1 MDEINQLK
9 YNIDIEEREALKQK
23 RKELK
28 KKLYLGEI
36 IEKEKPTFSSNN
48 MILSPVGSGKSHLIQ
63 NMLIPKNF
71 KKKAIYLTSNT
82 SLKDSIAPNNNEVR
96 KKMAEQDK
104 SKGFFT
110 TANKNRYGDVPYRV
124 HVMTYSEFG
133 DKMLHTSDE
142 LLEDVEIVFCDE
154 IHSLPI
160 YFNYDNNYKLAV
172 AMFWL
177 LKKQDGVTMY
187 YFTATKD
194 SISLLEEKTPG
205 RLSDIK
211 ILDYLDHPDIRKYVA
226 KSTHYVSHIE
236 QTRAY
241 LAARKEAF
249 DYYEYKALAF
259 TKLITE
265 QEKIKK
271 IAEEEGFKPLVLWS
285 VNNEDKKMTDE
296 QLKARDILLR
306 TGLIPEPYNLLI
318 INGSMQEGWNLFD
331 EAVTLAILDTV
342 DLTEQIQALGRIRK
356 DIDLVVKKTKDKDL
370 LFKSIVIPEKYL
382 NEDLTVEDKENLSVE
397 LNILNDKGKLLK
409 WTSIKK
415 LIAKLGYEIED
426 KVVTIDDKRTR
437 VSMIKTPSN

>member
-1 MDEINQLK
+1 MNELNELR
-9 YNIDIEEREALKQK
+9 YNIEERESMEQ
-23 RKELK
+23 RRRELN
-28 KKLYLGEI
+28 KKLYLEEI
-36 IEKEKPTFSSNN
+36 IKKEKPTFESNN
-48 MILSPVGSGKSHLIQ
+48 MILSPVGSGKSHLIE
-63 NMLIPKNF
+63 NMLIPKDFN
-71 KKKAIYLTSNT
+71 KKALYLTSNT

-96 KKMAEQDK
+96 KKMAEQGK
-104 SKGFFT
+104 SKGFYT
-110 TANKNRYGDVPYRV
+110 TANKSRYGDVPYRV

-133 DKMLHTSDE
+133 DRMLHSSDE
-142 LLEDVEIVFCDE
+142 LLKDVEIVFCDE

-177 LKKQDGVTMY
+177 LKKQPGVVMY

-205 RLSDIK
+205 RLDDIK
-211 ILDYLDHPDIRKYVA
+211 IIDYIDHPDIRKYVA

-236 QTRAY
+236 QTRVY

-249 DYYEYKALAF
+249 DYYGYKALAF
-259 TKLITE
+259 TRLIAE

-271 IAEEEGFKPLVLWS
+271 IAEEEGFKPLALWS
-285 VNNEDKKMTDE
+285 VNNENEEMTDE
-296 QLKARDILLR
+296 QLKARDIILR

-318 INGSMQEGWNLFD
+318 INGAMQEGWNLFD
-331 EAVTLAILDTV
+331 ETVTLAILDTV

-356 DIDLVVKKTKDKDL
+356 DIDLVVKKTKDKEL
-370 LFKSIVIPEKYL
+370 LVKSIIIPEKYL
-382 NEDLTVEDKENLSVE
+382 NKELTAEDKEELAIE

-415 LIAKLGYEIED
+415 LLIDLGYNIEEKIASVD
-426 KVVTIDDKRTR
+426 NKRTR
-437 VSMIKTPSN
+437 VSIINLLSI

>member
-1 MDEINQLK
+1 MDEISKLQ
-9 YNIDIEEREALKQK
+9 YNINIEERESLEER

-36 IEKEKPTFSSNN
+36 IKKEKPTFGSNN
-48 MILSPVGSGKSHLIQ
+48 MILSPVGSGKSHLIE
-63 NMLIPKNF
+63 NMLIPKDF
-71 KKKAIYLTSNT
+71 KKKALYLTSNT
-82 SLKDSIAPNNNEVR
+82 ALKDSVAPSDNEVR
-96 KKMAEQDK
+96 KKMAEQGK
-104 SKGFFT
+104 SRGFYT
-110 TANKNRYGDVPYRV
+110 SANKSRYGDVPYKV

-160 YFNYDNNYKLAV
+160 YFNYDNNYKLAI

-194 SISLLEEKTPG
+194 SISLLEEKVPG
-205 RLSDIK
+205 RLDDIK
-211 ILDYLDHPDIRKYVA
+211 ILDYIDQPHIRKYVA

-236 QTRAY
+236 QTRVY

-249 DYYEYKALAF
+249 DYYGYKALAF
-259 TKLITE
+259 TRLITE
-265 QEKIKK
+265 QKKIEKIAK
-271 IAEEEGFKPLVLWS
+271 EEGFKPLVLWS
-285 VNNEDKKMTDE
+285 VNNEDEKMTDE
-296 QLKARDILLR
+296 QLEARDVLLR

-331 EAVTLAILDTV
+331 EAVTLAILDTI

-356 DIDLVVKKTKDKDL
+356 DIDLVVKKTKDKKL
-370 LFKSIVIPEKYL
+370 LFKNIIIPEKYL
-382 NEDLTVEDKENLSVE
+382 NKDLNTEDKENLSIE
-397 LNILNDKGKLLK
+397 LNILNDKGKLIK

-415 LIAKLGYEIED
+415 IITNLGYEIED
-426 KVVTIDDKRTR
+426 KVITVDDKRVR
-437 VSMIKTPSN
+437 VSMIKVPTN